1 MGVFERSVEE
11 STMKA
16 TASPVVGHEPH
27 QHWIG
32 KEARHEHGHC
42 WLDVA
47 RQSLADNHNRRS
59 R

>member
-32 KEARHEHGHC
+32 KEARHEHGYC
-42 WLDVA
+42 RLDVA